1 MVVLAKVPYVN
12 IDKVKDLSKAKGIS
26 MKYWCDNFGK
36 QRSYLAD
43 VRSGKNKLEE
53 YELLFI
59 VGELDT
65 TVEYLTDETD
75 DPAPKEKDPIQ
86 VLDEVEMRVVEIL
99 RGMSIEEKLEL
110 IEWLERNK

>member
-1 MVVLAKVPYVN
+1 MAKVPYVN

>member
-1 MVVLAKVPYVN
+1 MAKVPYVN
-12 IDKVKDLSKAKGIS
+12 IDRVKDLSKAKGIS

-65 TVEYLTDETD
+65 TVEYLTDRTD

-110 IEWLERNK
+110 IEWLERNKG

>member
-1 MVVLAKVPYVN
+1 MAKVPYVN

-53 YELLFI
+53 FELLFI
-59 VGELDT
+59 VGELGT
-65 TVEYLTDETD
+65 TVEYLTDKTD

-86 VLDEVEMRVVEIL
+86 ALDEVESAVIEVL
-99 RGMSIEEKLEL
+99 RGMTVQEKLDL
-110 IEWLERNK
+110 IEYLKGKK

>member
-1 MVVLAKVPYVN
+1 MAKVPYVN

-59 VGELDT
+59 VGELGT
-65 TVEYLTDETD
+65 TVEYLTDQTD

-86 VLDEVEMRVVEIL
+86 VLDEVESAVIEVL
-99 RGMSIEEKLEL
+99 RGMTVQEKLDL
-110 IEWLERNK
+110 IEYLKRKE